1 MTKEELISE
10 LNPHLLKMIDIIN
23 SVGVPME
30 GSLFFDDQVLNVNI
44 NNISESAYDK
54 ALTLYTFSQ
63 DKNELLEIGFN
74 SGFSSLV
81 FLLSSNTIKV
91 TSVDICAYPYTQPC
105 YQYLK
110 GVFGDRLQLVKGSSV
125 DVLPTLLEQNT
136 FDGYFIDGGHSDE
149 VTGSDF
155 YNVISHSINS
165 EICADDYNFPTIKN
179 IVQRHILNNEVE
191 VLKETSSTVILKVRK

>member
-1 MTKEELISE
+1 MTKEELIIE

-30 GSLFFDDQVLNVNI
+30 GSLFFDDQVLNINI
-44 NNISESAYDK
+44 NDISESAYDK
-54 ALTLYTFSQ
+54 ALTLHKFSQ

-110 GVFGDRLQLVKGSSV
+110 DVFGNRLELVKGSSV
-125 DVLPTLLEQNT
+125 DVLPTLLEQNM

-165 EICADDYNFPTIKN
+165 EICVDDYNFPTIKN
-179 IVQRHILNNEVE
+179 IVQQYILNKEVE
-191 VLKETSSTVILKVRK
+191 ILNETSSTVILKVIK